1 MNEWNQSFGPSEL
14 RLNRDG
20 YRNASGWAY
29 FMTRFLI
36 MKGKKFCA
44 SQCCSIDSS
53 LTKSQERYI
62 EGIQARRSTV
72 KPKRKGEKKALSK

>member
-36 MKGKKFCA
+36 MKGK
-44 SQCCSIDSS
+44 SS
-53 LTKSQERYI
+53 APPSAEVLT
-62 EGIQARRSTV
+62 A
-72 KPKRKGEKKALSK
+72 A